1 MSRALH
7 LLQTEKLSLRVKP
20 TIYKVVSLQE
30 KSMWASNSVFKGPTD
45 DQLEDIED
53 ALKSTEGFDTIRTQ

>member
-30 KSMWASNSVFKGPTD
+30 KSNVSQVIVF
-45 DQLEDIED
+45 
-53 ALKSTEGFDTIRTQ
+53 LKDHWWPI